1 MEHGASLTLTVKLL
15 AFVASHLLVLLAA
28 LLLLAL
34 QLHACPPTY
43 MALIDP
49 PCEFAALALDTAV
62 DPATQVKQLALRTL
76 TARSLAVV
84 AAHVLLLLA
93 AMEL

>member
-1 MEHGASLTLTVKLL
+1 MCMALNDPPYELAPLEFPELTLVSALQLEHGASLTLTVKLL

-49 PCEFAALALDTAV
+49 PCEFAA
-62 DPATQVKQLALRTL
+62 
-76 TARSLAVV
+76 
-84 AAHVLLLLA
+84 
-93 AMEL
+93 